1 VWPGLRTASRCLAI
15 FVAVFLATCPA
26 EGLAATQSASLRA
39 SFSPEHLG
47 APTMVSIG
55 FRISSVPVGS
65 SVPLTS
71 VSMLLPNEMG
81 LATSGLGLE
90 NCIVAQLE
98 TRGPDG
104 CPTDARMG
112 LGAATAEIP
121 IGGEPVVESAQ
132 IEVFSSRVQ
141 EGRLALL
148 VYANAQFPVSAQLV
162 FPATVVPAFPPYG
175 EGVDTEVPL
184 IPTVPGGPDV
194 AVTRFQMTLG
204 TTVSGP
210 DSFVYYRTV
219 EGRQVAYSPRG
230 LLLPPVCPRGGF
242 PFGAQFTF
250 QDHSVATAHTTV
262 PCPSETR
269 RTRRRH
275 RQSVR

>member
-1 VWPGLRTASRCLAI
+1 MWPGLRPASFLLAMS
-15 FVAVFLATCPA
+15 VAVCLATCSS
-26 EGLAATQSASLRA
+26 EGVAATQSASLRA
-39 SFSPEHLG
+39 SFSPERLG

-71 VSMLLPNEMG
+71 VNMLLPNELG

-90 NCIVAQLE
+90 NCIVTQLE
-98 TRGPDG
+98 TRGPNG

-112 LGAATAEIP
+112 LGTATAEIP

-141 EGRLALL
+141 DGRLALL
-148 VYANAQFPVSAQLV
+148 VYANAPFPVSAQLV

-175 EGVDTEVPL
+175 EGVDTDVPL

-194 AVTRFQMTLG
+194 AVTHFQMTLG
-204 TTVSGP
+204 TTMSGP
-210 DSFVYYRTV
+210 DSFVYYRSV
-219 EGRQVAYSPRG
+219 GGRQVAYSPRG
-230 LLLPPVCPRGGF
+230 LVLPPVCPRGGF

-250 QDHSVATAHTTV
+250 QDHSMATAHTIV
-262 PCPSETR
+262 PCPR
-269 RTRRRH
+269 RTRLTRR
-275 RQSVR
+275 